1 MACLALIA
9 FFVLAALIAGIFI
22 GKAYAEFKAMRERI
36 ASLESAQAKHLPYM
50 TADEIEEAT
59 AAILAAKFKT
69 DFHGELLDNALAH
82 LQKARNGNQKN

>member
-9 FFVLAALIAGIFI
+9 LLVITALIAGIAA
-22 GKAYAEFKAMRERI
+22 GLMYAEIKSQAKRIKA
-36 ASLESAQAKHLPYM
+36 LEDSQAKHLPYM
-50 TADEIEEAT
+50 TAEEIENAT
-59 AAILAAKFKT
+59 ASILTAKFKH